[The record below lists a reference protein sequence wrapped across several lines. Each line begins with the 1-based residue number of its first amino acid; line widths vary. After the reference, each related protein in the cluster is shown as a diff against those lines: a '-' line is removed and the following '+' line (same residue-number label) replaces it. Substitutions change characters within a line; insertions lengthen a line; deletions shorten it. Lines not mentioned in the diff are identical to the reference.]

1 MPVLSDLIQLSGC
14 SKVSHPCKHGLLQNS
29 IYNFRE
35 CVIFHEGLKENHKD
49 HRKTEQYQKVFRLG
63 AGWDF
68 CGWTLRAVTLQEL
81 ICPELLPTWAL
92 QKLSKISL
100 KTCQT
105 IVNNEFHF
113 YCALGCS
120 PCGDSSK
127 RALRSDMLYP
137 SPCPSLCQPCFL
149 LRVFYKQTGC
159 ECGDH
164 KRLLLSFRVYYCCFL
179 GRTPFSCVVFCYLF
193 LSYLVPIEG

>member
-14 SKVSHPCKHGLLQNS
+14 SKVSHPFKHGLLQNC
-29 IYNFRE
+29 IHNFSG

-49 HRKTEQYQKVFRLG
+49 HWKTEQHQKVFRWG

-81 ICPELLPTWAL
+81 ICPELLPTWTL
-92 QKLSKISL
+92 QKLLKISL

-105 IVNNEFHF
+105 IVNNEFPF

-149 LRVFYKQTGC
+149 LSTSRAFYKQMGC
-159 ECGDH
+159 ERGDH
-164 KRLLLSFRVYYCCFL
+164 KRLLLF
-179 GRTPFSCVVFCYLF
+179 
-193 LSYLVPIEG
+193 